1 MPAAISAS
9 HVLAIFLGGFLAVS
23 VAGCGGQVGTTS
35 GTGET
40 GGSTTVTLFT
50 TGTANDQLLTFWA
63 GLETLTLATS
73 DGKQVD
79 LLSSPFFQEFVHSNG
94 TVEPYLTVSIP
105 QGTYT
110 SATATSD
117 GIEAACDVLDSDG
130 YTADSNLFGNDIPG
144 ANSVTLP
151 APITVTGES
160 MSLLLDS
167 LVSQSATVPGN
178 CDIYGTFSVSPAF
191 LLTPM
196 TVSAQPTNSA
206 NGKALGLRGMIAS
219 IGADG
224 AGFSVS
230 RMYDQPVGQVVTWQ
244 VSADSTTAYQGVT
257 GFSQLAVGMPVD
269 MDVAVQTGGSL
280 VATRIAVYDKN
291 TANLTEVDAHLLNT
305 NFSLNLGGVTTPNL
319 LIVSEI
325 TADGISEGSVPGHF
339 PVWDYGGAA
348 FQISG
353 QLANLS
359 SLPFTATFSAL
370 NMVAGQHILATTH
383 ETLDDTAIG
392 YSTATT
398 ITLIPQT
405 INGTVS
411 AISTDGGFTAY
422 AVALAPYDLFPQFAA
437 LQNQISVL
445 TNPSTVIV
453 YADGNTQMLNTAP
466 IAVGSVVRF
475 YGLVFNDNGTLRMD
489 CAQIND
495 GVAE

>member
-1 MPAAISAS
+1 
-9 HVLAIFLGGFLAVS
+9 V
-23 VAGCGGQVGTTS
+23 
-35 GTGET
+35 
-40 GGSTTVTLFT
+40 
-50 TGTANDQLLTFWA
+50 
-63 GLETLTLATS
+63 
-73 DGKQVD
+73 
-79 LLSSPFFQEFVHSNG
+79 
-94 TVEPYLTVSIP
+94 
-105 QGTYT
+105 
-110 SATATSD
+110 
-117 GIEAACDVLDSDG
+117 
-130 YTADSNLFGNDIPG
+130 PG
-144 ANSVTLP
+144 AVSVTLP
-151 APITVTGES
+151 APITVSGES
-160 MSLLLDS
+160 MGLLLDS

-196 TVSAQPTNSA
+196 SISAQPTNSA

-244 VSADSTTAYQGVT
+244 VSADSATAYQGVT

-269 MDVAVQTGGSL
+269 MDVAFQAGGAL
-280 VATRIAVYDKN
+280 LATRVAVYDTS

-305 NFSLNLGGVTTPNL
+305 NLSLSLDGVTTPNL
-319 LIVSEI
+319 LDISSI

-339 PVWDYGGAA
+339 PLWDYGGAV

-353 QLANLS
+353 QLANVS
-359 SLPFTATFSAL
+359 SLPFAATFSAL
-370 NMVAGQHILATTH
+370 NMVAGQHVLATTH
-383 ETLDDTAIG
+383 ETLGDTAIG
-392 YSTATT
+392 YSSATT

-411 AISTDGGFTAY
+411 AISTDGEFTTY
-422 AVALAPYDLFPQFAA
+422 TVALAPYDLFPQFAA
-437 LQNQISVL
+437 LQNQVSAL
-445 TNPSTVIV
+445 TDPSTVVV
-453 YADGNTQMLNTAP
+453 YADSNAQMLNTGP

-475 YGLVFNDNGTLRMD
+475 YGLVFNDSGTLRMD